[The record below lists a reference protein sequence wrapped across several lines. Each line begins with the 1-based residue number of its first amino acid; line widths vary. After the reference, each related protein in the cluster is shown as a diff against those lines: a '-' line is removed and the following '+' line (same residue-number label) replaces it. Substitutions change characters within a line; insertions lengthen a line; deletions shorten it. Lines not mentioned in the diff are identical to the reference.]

1 MMMILMRQKMENE
14 QINKLP
20 EEWKKLAMCESSLNP
35 TAENPSGK
43 YMGLFQF
50 SQDSW
55 EFVGM
60 TGTPLQASVKEQY
73 AAARVL
79 KAIQGWNAW
88 PQCSRKL
95 GYIND

>member
-1 MMMILMRQKMENE
+1 MMMILMRQKNENE
-14 QINKLP
+14 MIKNLP
-20 EEWKKLAMCESSLNP
+20 NEWKQLAKCESSMNP
-35 TAENPSGK
+35 QAINPSGK

-60 TGTPLQASVKEQY
+60 TGTPIEATVQEQY

-95 GYIND
+95 GLIK